1 MFDFHTHTFLSDGVL
16 SPVELI
22 RRAHVAGYR
31 VMAITD
37 HVGYGNLEFTL
48 KTLIRDCEAAS
59 KRWDILALPGV
70 EITHTPKD
78 DIDYLARAARDL
90 GAKVV
95 NVHGETINE
104 PVETGTNHAAVSSA
118 HVDVLAHPGLIRPE
132 DARLAARNG
141 IFLEVSAR
149 KSHGLANGHVVRMA
163 KSAGA
168 RMVLD
173 SDSHEPGDLLTP
185 AWAMKV
191 ARGAGLDED
200 EARALLEN
208 GPREL
213 LKKVGVP
220 YDGDYAFR
228 L

>member
-37 HVGYGNLEFTL
+37 HVGHGNLEFIL
-48 KTLIRDCEAAS
+48 KTLITDCEVAS

-78 DIDYLARAARDL
+78 DIDYLARAAREL
-90 GAKVV
+90 GAIVV

-104 PVETGTNHAAVSSA
+104 PVEPGTNHAAVSSA
-118 HVDVLAHPGLIRPE
+118 HVDVLAHPGLILPE
-132 DARLAARNG
+132 DAQIAARNG
-141 IFLEVSAR
+141 TFLEVSAR
-149 KSHGLANGHVVRMA
+149 KGHGMANGHVVRMA

-173 SDSHEPGDLLTP
+173 SDAHEPGDLLSP
-185 AWAMKV
+185 EYAMKV
-191 ARGAGLDED
+191 ARGAGLDEE
-200 EARALLEN
+200 EARTLLEN
-208 GPREL
+208 GPRAL
-213 LKKVGVP
+213 LEKLGVE
-220 YDGDYAFR
+220 YEGDYSLR
-228 L
+228 